1 MELNL
6 RFGVV
11 SDLHLALTH
20 TIWDHPKRFHLV
32 EVGQAALEVALA
44 HFASLDLDFVL
55 IPGDLTQHGERENH
69 RWLADRLA
77 QLPFPVYVVPGNHDT
92 PYLDC
97 RSDGIRDH
105 IAPAEFA
112 AIYQK
117 FGYGDSTQLYYCQKL
132 APGLRLIGLNSSQF
146 DQMGNQIG
154 AIDDAQFAW
163 LDALLAQDYDG
174 ITWVMI
180 HHNVVEH
187 LPRQS
192 AHPLGRRYMLDR
204 ADQLRDRLTQA
215 GVSLIW
221 TGHLHVQDVV
231 RSGSLTEIT
240 TGSLVSYP
248 HPYRICQFQANAEGH
263 QLQVESPRVK
273 AVELFPDLQATSRD
287 WMGDRSF
294 PFMVQLL
301 IQPPLSW
308 SLDQAKTHAEQLRY
322 FWATIA
328 DGDGQIDLAGL
339 PEDAREFLRQ
349 FGAIDGAGQ
358 YHPIDN
364 RVTLT
369 W

>member
-1 MELNL
+1 MELSL

-11 SDLHLALTH
+11 SDLHIALAH

-32 EVGQAALEVALA
+32 EVGQEALETALE
-44 HFASLDLDFVL
+44 HFLSLDLDFVL

-77 QLPFPVYVVPGNHDT
+77 QLPWPVYVVPGNHDM
-92 PYLDC
+92 PYPDR
-97 RSDGIRDH
+97 RSDGTRDH
-105 IAPAEFA
+105 IAPGEFA
-112 AIYQK
+112 GIYQT
-117 FGYGDSTQLYYCQKL
+117 FGYDDPTQPYYWQEL
-132 APGLRLIGLNSSQF
+132 APGLRLIGLNSNQF
-146 DQMGNQIG
+146 DADGHSIG
-154 AIDDAQFAW
+154 AIDEVQMDW
-163 LDALLAQDYDG
+163 LDRLLAEAYDG
-174 ITWVMI
+174 ISWVMI
-180 HHNVVEH
+180 HHNVIEH
-187 LPRQS
+187 LPRQGE
-192 AHPLGRRYMLDR
+192 HPLGQRYMLNR
-204 ADQLRDRLTQA
+204 AADLRDRLSRA

-248 HPYRICQFQANAEGH
+248 HPYRICQFQVGPEGS
-263 QLQVESPRVK
+263 QLQVESPRVQS
-273 AVELFPDLQATSRD
+273 VRQFPDLQRASRD

-294 PFMVQLL
+294 PFMVHLL
-301 IQPPLSW
+301 TTAPLNW
-308 SLDQAKTHAEQLRY
+308 SLAKAGRYAEQLRY

-328 DGDGQIDLAGL
+328 DGDGQFDRAGL
-339 PEDAREFLRQ
+339 PEEARSYLRQ

-358 YHPIDN
+358 YQPIDN

>member
-1 MELNL
+1 MKLNL

-11 SDLHLALTH
+11 SDLHLALAH

-32 EVGQAALEVALA
+32 EVAQEALEVALT
-44 HFASLDLDFVL
+44 HFLELDLDFVL

-92 PYLDC
+92 PYLEC

-112 AIYQK
+112 TLYQK
-117 FGYGDSTQLYYCQKL
+117 FGYDDPTRLYYCQDL
-132 APGLRLIGLNSSQF
+132 APGLRLIGLNSSSF
-146 DQMGNQIG
+146 DGMGNQIG
-154 AIDDAQFAW
+154 AIDDAQLAW
-163 LDALLAQDYDG
+163 LDALLAQAYEG

-187 LPRQS
+187 FPQQS

-204 ADQLRDRLTQA
+204 ADRLRDRLTRA

-231 RSGSLTEIT
+231 RSAGLTEIT

-248 HPYRICQFQANAEGH
+248 HPYRICQFRADAQGS
-263 QLQVESPRVK
+263 QLQVESPRVRK
-273 AVELFPDLQATSRD
+273 VSQFPDLQQASRD

-301 IQPPLSW
+301 TNPPLNW
-308 SLDQAKTHAEQLRY
+308 NLDKAQDHAEQLRY

-339 PEDAREFLRQ
+339 PKEAQAYLRQ
-349 FGAIDGAGQ
+349 FGAIDGAGAFQ
-358 YHPIDN
+358 PIDN